1 MLLITGDHQ
10 QLRPTTSVYKLAQQ
24 YHMDISLFERMI
36 NNNLHSVTLTTQYRM
51 RTEIANLI
59 RPMIYKDLIDND
71 NVHRYPNVI
80 GVDKNLFF
88 INHNNLESA
97 VSVNNSKLLWFFCY
111 LFHPQES
118 DETTKKNGYES
129 QYMVALCNYLVLQ
142 GYNPE
147 DITILTTYNGQIF
160 QFSQV

>member
-1 MLLITGDHQ
+1 MTFRFIAGDHQ

-59 RPMIYKDLIDND
+59 RPMIYKDLIDNE

-80 GVDKNLFF
+80 GMDKNLFF
-88 INHNNLESA
+88 IDHTNLESA
-97 VSVNNSKLLWFFCY
+97 VSKFVSSQVVSSISRSISFE
-111 LFHPQES
+111 LFHRKAMKPQRKMH
-118 DETTKKNGYES
+118 T
-129 QYMVALCNYLVLQ
+129 
-142 GYNPE
+142 NPS
-147 DITILTTYNGQIF
+147 IWWHYAII
-160 QFSQV
+160 

>member
-1 MLLITGDHQ
+1 MDFITGDHQ

-36 NNNLHSVTLTTQYRM
+36 NNNLHCVTLTTQYRM

-80 GVDKNLFF
+80 GVEKNLFF
-88 INHNNLESA
+88 IDHNNLESA
-97 VSVNNSKLLWFFCY
+97 VSDIDYQLPIALNCY
-111 LFHPQES
+111 IILFISCAHR
-118 DETTKKNGYES
+118 KV
-129 QYMVALCNYLVLQ
+129 MRLQ
-142 GYNPE
+142 RRMDTNPS
-147 DITILTTYNGQIF
+147 IWWPSATI
-160 QFSQV
+160 